1 MFLIGAIAVMAHGAK
16 TAHQARFAAAAAGFL
31 TAKTVCGTDVK
42 DPLSRITTVAEL
54 AKFAGVMIVLKPRR
68 KVLYLRDICAKV
80 FGDPVFAYAA
90 VKVATTY
97 RAEIALKKTS
107 FASSANINSAKS
119 VFRVQVLPVRTAT
132 RRCRKDI
139 SPTKRT
145 LCMKYVT
152 CGRPVPV

>member
-1 MFLIGAIAVMAHGAK
+1 MIGATAVMAHGAK
-16 TAHQARFAAAAAGFL
+16 TAHQARFAAAAARVL
-31 TAKTVCGTDVK
+31 TAKTACGTDVM
-42 DPLSRITTVAEL
+42 DPRSRITTVAEV

-68 KVLYLRDICAKV
+68 KVLYLRDICAK
-80 FGDPVFAYAA
+80 VFAYAA

-119 VFRVQVLPVRTAT
+119 VFRVRVFPVRTAR

-145 LCMKYVT
+145 LCMTYVT

>member
-80 FGDPVFAYAA
+80 FAYAA

-145 LCMKYVT
+145 LCMTYVT

>member
-1 MFLIGAIAVMAHGAK
+1 MRSEPRVGA
-16 TAHQARFAAAAAGFL
+16 QAYCNCEAWGDFCAFL
-31 TAKTVCGTDVK
+31 TAKTVCGTDVMDLYTVM
-42 DPLSRITTVAEL
+42 DPPSRITTVAEV

-68 KVLYLRDICAKV
+68 KVLYLRDICAK
-80 FGDPVFAYAA
+80 VFAYAA

-119 VFRVQVLPVRTAT
+119 VFRVRVFPVRTAR

-145 LCMKYVT
+145 LCMTYVT

>member
-1 MFLIGAIAVMAHGAK
+1 MIGAIAVMAHGAK

-31 TAKTVCGTDVK
+31 TAKTVCGTDVM
-42 DPLSRITTVAEL
+42 DPRSRITTVAEV

-97 RAEIALKKTS
+97 RALKKTS

-119 VFRVQVLPVRTAT
+119 VFRVRVFPVRTAR

-145 LCMKYVT
+145 LCMTYVT